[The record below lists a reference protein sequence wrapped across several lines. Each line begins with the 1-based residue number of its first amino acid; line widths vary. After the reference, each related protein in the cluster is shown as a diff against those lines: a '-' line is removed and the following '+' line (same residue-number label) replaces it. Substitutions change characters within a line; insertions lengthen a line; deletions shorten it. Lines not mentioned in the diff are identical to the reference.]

1 MVGKIVSSSAP
12 YSCANY
18 CLNHDEAT
26 ILCWEGLDID
36 PTEAAELA
44 RSTGEARLQL
54 ASAMAYAIDTS
65 FSIQAETNTEVQKPV
80 GHISL
85 CFMKEDAPLLNSRRM
100 AQIAREYMEMMG
112 YQNTQYMVVRHC
124 NAKGN
129 PHVHIFF
136 NRVDNCGRCLNAWQ
150 DFRRNGIACRALTEK
165 YGLNFAQGRRNT
177 IVQDLHGREK
187 ARYQISNAIDAAL
200 PRPGPAQSRT
210 GAHVTGHHDG
220 DTPPQQRQHPGP
232 EFQQGGRRAP
242 ERGAPFPRLG
252 SRKGIFLREDQE
264 GHRRPGGEV
273 RGEESHR
280 VRHRKKRKPEQESG
294 TEPCRKHR

>member
-85 CFMKEDAPLLNSRRM
+85 CFMKEDAPLLNNRRM

-200 PRPGPAQSRT
+200 PAAGTCAVSEGSSCQRASRWRYT
-210 GAHVTGHHDG
+210 AAT
-220 DTPPQQRQHPGP
+220 T
-232 EFQQGGRRAP
+232 A
-242 ERGAPFPRLG
+242 A
-252 SRKGIFLREDQE
+252 SRD
-264 GHRRPGGEV
+264 
-273 RGEESHR
+273 
-280 VRHRKKRKPEQESG
+280 
-294 TEPCRKHR
+294 

>member
-44 RSTGEARLQL
+44 RSSGEARLQL

-85 CFMKEDAPLLNSRRM
+85 CFMKEDAPLLNNRRM

-136 NRVDNCGRCLNAWQ
+136 NRVDNCGRCLNAW
-150 DFRRNGIACRALTEK
+150 
-165 YGLNFAQGRRNT
+165 
-177 IVQDLHGREK
+177 
-187 ARYQISNAIDAAL
+187 
-200 PRPGPAQSRT
+200 
-210 GAHVTGHHDG
+210 
-220 DTPPQQRQHPGP
+220 
-232 EFQQGGRRAP
+232 
-242 ERGAPFPRLG
+242 
-252 SRKGIFLREDQE
+252 
-264 GHRRPGGEV
+264 
-273 RGEESHR
+273 
-280 VRHRKKRKPEQESG
+280 
-294 TEPCRKHR
+294 